1 MLEAGAVFTT
11 LHTLRNLR
19 IGPISEGARLHQAG
33 YACQGQTL
41 KLIGLI
47 HKLRRY

>member
-1 MLEAGAVFTT
+1 MPQIGAVFTT
-11 LHTLRNLR
+11 LHIHNLR

-47 HKLRRY
+47 HKLLRN